1 MKKLAKLKGAI
12 FESGKTQTEVAR
24 LSGINQTYLSQAI
37 QGRLILRADEQRRI
51 ARVLKLNPAELFE
64 ETASA

>member
-1 MKKLAKLKGAI
+1 MKKLGKLKSAI
-12 FESGKTQTEVAR
+12 FESGKTQGEVAR

-64 ETASA
+64 EAASA